1 MKKLRKLTDAQCKKL
16 MADLAHEIECGC
28 TKRGDYLWDAYQDPT
43 LDWPQL
49 VAIMAL
55 AMDGGPDM
63 KPVGATQKQLGQ
75 RANQIDRIINE
86 TALMYAEPMG
96 HA

>member
-28 TKRGDYLWDAYQDPT
+28 TKRGDYLWAMYQDPK
-43 LDWPQL
+43 LDWSQL
-49 VAIMAL
+49 LVVMAL
-55 AMDGGPDM
+55 TMDAGEDL
-63 KPVGATQKQLGQ
+63 KPVDATNKQLRL
-75 RANQIDRIINE
+75 RAEQIDRIINE
-86 TALMYAEPMG
+86 TALMHAEPMG

>member
-28 TKRGDYLWDAYQDPT
+28 TKRGDYLWTMYQDPK
-43 LDWPQL
+43 LSWSQL
-49 VAIMAL
+49 LTVMAL
-55 AMDGGPDM
+55 TMDAGEDL
-63 KPVGATQKQLGQ
+63 KPVDATNKQLRL
-75 RANQIDRIINE
+75 RAEQIDRIINE
-86 TALMYAEPMG
+86 TALMHAEPMG

>member
-43 LDWPQL
+43 LDWPRL
-49 VAIMAL
+49 VAILAL

-63 KPVGATQKQLGQ
+63 KPIGATQVQLGQ
-75 RANQIDRIINE
+75 RAEQIDRIIRE
-86 TALMYAEPMG
+86 TALMHAEPMG